1 MGGNVAFKVTYVYGN
16 KGAFTSPC
24 TPQGR
29 EINIDKLQK
38 VWCGQSQCE
47 CNKAYRAG
55 NTRIISATPAPC
67 YDSVIFRDWAFAG
80 GVWHNGPRKNQPIPL
95 RQVIPGKYAFFT
107 TRSAGMEESDR
118 IVVGCYV
125 IRDVVEEQD
134 GYFVRAQGKG
144 IQVGNYDHAPKYW
157 NFHKQKGGPRWGTG
171 LFRYLKD
178 QEAQALLQ
186 AVEKASKIS

>member
-29 EINIDKLQK
+29 EINIEKLQK
-38 VWCGQSQCE
+38 VWCGQPQCE
-47 CNKAYRAG
+47 CNKAFRAG
-55 NTRIISATPAPC
+55 NTRILSSTPAPC

-107 TRSAGMEESDR
+107 RLGKPDTDLTASDVH
-118 IVVGCYV
+118 IATNC
-125 IRDVVEEQD
+125 
-134 GYFVRAQGKG
+134 
-144 IQVGNYDHAPKYW
+144 
-157 NFHKQKGGPRWGTG
+157 QKITPVSR
-171 LFRYLKD
+171 
-178 QEAQALLQ
+178 
-186 AVEKASKIS
+186 